1 MPEDFERKLN
11 PLALSL
17 AEAARVLSASG
28 PRPVTAESLQ
38 ADIDAGAPTNADGT
52 LNLVH
57 YTAWLVKEM
66 AHGD

>member
-1 MPEDFERKLN
+1 MPEDFGRKLN

-17 AEAARVLSASG
+17 TEAARVLSASG

>member
-1 MPEDFERKLN
+1 MPEDFGRKLN

-28 PRPVTAESLQ
+28 PRPVTAESLR

-57 YTAWLVKEM
+57 YTDWLVKEM